1 MYGITQGGIPVYI
14 YILSNNYKQIP
25 WHNCKYY
32 ARYKACAAFCDL
44 SNEFKQKMA
53 LMEIFYFSAP
63 RPYYCRSK
71 WFFGNLHWNI
81 FVIKCI
87 IIILCRIFSSGKEVP
102 ENSGNN
108 VSVIPFKALHA
119 GCGLCHKNCKGKI
132 FHVSICSLWC
142 NTIPLF
148 AQSDTTSVPRHF
160 KLILFPW

>member
-1 MYGITQGGIPVYI
+1 M
-14 YILSNNYKQIP
+14 
-25 WHNCKYY
+25 
-32 ARYKACAAFCDL
+32 
-44 SNEFKQKMA
+44 
-53 LMEIFYFSAP
+53 IFWQS
-63 RPYYCRSK
+63 S
-71 WFFGNLHWNI
+71 LEH